1 MSGSARVVFAS
12 TAAAFLSLVLAS
24 QVHAADPP
32 PRSPELQE
40 LFRLADAAMKR
51 ADAAGARAYWAQ
63 INYLEPTTAALCQLG
78 QLDLRIGRWD
88 AAANEL
94 SLCVEQM
101 PAPKNDAERRF
112 YEVRH
117 ADFAAARGHVG
128 EIRVL
133 PPPRS
138 TRSLVDG
145 KEVEA
150 TRSVYVLPG
159 QHEITATGPQGEIA
173 RALVKVAAGD
183 SLSVPLTFDA
193 RPAAAVA
200 KAHAVP
206 ARISPKLRE
215 SSDGPKPWLVW
226 TGASAAVMGL
236 AVGVGFHVAADSADD
251 ESDSIKESALDGNIP
266 RWDPVYGSLYEEA
279 KSAHERANTLHA
291 IGTAAVIAGAAL
303 GAATIVVVALPR
315 RTEVE
320 LRARGSYA
328 EVRLAW

>member
-1 MSGSARVVFAS
+1 VSGSTRVVFAS
-12 TAAAFLSLVLAS
+12 QAAALLSLVLAS

-40 LFRLADAAMKR
+40 LFRQADAAMKR
-51 ADAAGARAYWAQ
+51 MDSAGAREKWAQ
-63 INYLEPTTAALCQLG
+63 INDLEPTTAALCQLG

-101 PAPKNDAERRF
+101 PAPKNATERRF
-112 YEVRH
+112 FEVRH
-117 ADFAAARGHVG
+117 ADFAEARRHVG

-145 KEVEA
+145 KEVDA
-150 TRSVYVLPG
+150 ARSVYVLPG

-173 RALVKVAAGD
+173 RVLVKVAAGD

-193 RPAAAVA
+193 RPAAAVS
-200 KAHAVP
+200 KAPAVP
-206 ARISPKLRE
+206 ARISPELGQ
-215 SSDGPKPWLVW
+215 SSHGPKPWLVW
-226 TGASAAVMGL
+226 TGASAAAAGL
-236 AVGVGFHVAADSADD
+236 AAGIGFHVAAESADD
-251 ESDSIKESALDGNIP
+251 EVDSIEERALDGDPP
-266 RWDPVYGSLYEEA
+266 RWDPVYGSMYEDA

-303 GAATIVVVALPR
+303 GAATIVYVALPHKA
-315 RTEVE
+315 EIE

-328 EVRLAW
+328 EVRFVW